1 MQLIYILLT
10 FLISLYIICQP
21 GIKESETLTGINM
34 AIAAICSVALFS
46 HPRRSYSLY
55 KIFHLYFLFFFCIA
69 PSIQYK
75 NGVQLLMTVFYEPDY
90 ILTSIYVLCSLLLFN
105 FVYILQY
112 KSTSIKHNQIDGN
125 ETTRHTIDSGTE
137 LKLILLSFSIFL
149 LVFYRNNFS
158 ILSMFFRGGEYVERI
173 SLGRSLGLVIT
184 EFLRPMVMVLFLST
198 SVLRLRRKSTKWIL
212 FILFV
217 LTDFPTSM
225 ARFSAAAMYI
235 PVVLWYVPFLRKK
248 NVFIIVMVVGLLVI
262 FPFLNNFRY
271 FDSAKDLSIGFDFS
285 QFSQLHFDSY
295 SEFMRVLTEDI
306 VTNGRQLLG
315 VLFFWIPRSIWPN
328 KPIGSGAYVAHEQE
342 LYFENIS
349 MPFIGEGYINFGI
362 VGVVF
367 FVVIVAFVT
376 KKLDNWYWTKIVRQV
391 RDINHIG
398 YLLLIGLFLFIMRG
412 DLLSSFAY
420 SCGFLSSFFFVK
432 NYVLKSTKKMNQ
444 SIAY

>member
-1 MQLIYILLT
+1 MQYIYIFLT
-10 FLISLYIICQP
+10 FLLSSYALFQP
-21 GIKESETLTGINM
+21 GIYQNETFDILNLS
-34 AIAAICSVALFS
+34 IAAICSVALFS
-46 HPRRSYSLY
+46 QPRRSYSLY
-55 KIFHLYFLFFFCIA
+55 KIFHLFFLFFFCIA

-75 NGVQLLMTVFYEPDY
+75 NGVQLLMTVFSESDY
-90 ILTSIYVLCSLLLFN
+90 ILTSTYVLCSLLLFN

-184 EFLRPMVMVLFLST
+184 QFLRPMVMVLFLST

-235 PVVLWYVPFLRKK
+235 PVLLWYVPFLREK
-248 NVFIIVMVVGLLVI
+248 NKFIITMIVGLLLV

-271 FDSAKDLSIGFDFS
+271 FYSSNTLHIGLNYS

-295 SEFMRVLTEDI
+295 SEFMRVLQDDI

-315 VLFFWIPRSIWPN
+315 VIFFWIPRSIWPN

-349 MPFIGEGYINFGI
+349 MPFIGEGYINFGM
-362 VGVVF
+362 VGVIL
-367 FVVIVAFVT
+367 FVVLLAYFSE
-376 KKLDNWYWTKIVRQV
+376 KLDRWYWTKIVHRKK
-391 RDINHIG
+391 DIDCIG
-398 YLLLIGLFLFIMRG
+398 YFLIIALFLFIMRG
-412 DLLSSFAY
+412 DLLSSFAFT
-420 SCGFLSSFFFVK
+420 SGILCSFFFVK
-432 NYVLKSTKKMNQ
+432 KYVLNFRK
-444 SIAY
+444 